1 MKNNLRFLLNPFP
14 DVAAVCD
21 RRALPANL
29 CFFGAHRAPLQAD
42 KFPRALTVAFLA
54 LAAVVSFTGCS
65 SKSDSNEQASSVT
78 ASNVTLTAEQKQKIQ
93 IYTVAPA
100 KFHKT
105 TETTGTVDFD
115 NDQATSVLAPFGG
128 PVSKLLVNP
137 GDKVK
142 AGDALAE
149 VDSPDFAVAISAYRK
164 ALATAQTLRR
174 VADMDKDLIQ
184 HNGVAQREEEQA
196 QTDAANAEADRDA
209 ALQMLVSLNLD
220 PQVIKDL
227 QAGRPV
233 ARPGGIIR
241 SPIAGT
247 VVEKLITPGELLT
260 AGTTPCFTVADLSRV
275 WVMTQIFGSDLA
287 SVSVGDHAEV
297 VSGIATNSF
306 SGTVDNTSALV
317 NPDTRSVVVRVVVE
331 NPGDFLKKQM
341 YVRVQIQ
348 ARQESSGLL
357 VPVSAIL
364 RDDENLPFVYAAQP
378 DGSFARRHVTLGY
391 RTGDQYDIPDGL
403 QVGDQIVVDGALFVQ
418 FMQNQ

>member
-1 MKNNLRFLLNPFP
+1 MVEWLKSL
-14 DVAAVCD
+14 
-21 RRALPANL
+21 RALA
-29 CFFGAHRAPLQAD
+29 
-42 KFPRALTVAFLA
+42 VIVMA
-54 LAAVVSFTGCS
+54 LATLVSVTGCS
-65 SKSDSNEQASSVT
+65 SKVDNRAQTPLVT
-78 ASNVTLTAEQKQKIQ
+78 VSNVTLSADQRQKIQ
-93 IYTVAPA
+93 MYTVAPA
-100 KFHKT
+100 KFHKI

-128 PVSKLLVNP
+128 PVSRLLVNP
-137 GDKVK
+137 GDNVK
-142 AGDALAE
+142 TGDPLAE
-149 VDSPDFAVAISAYRK
+149 VDSPDFATAISAYRK

-184 HNGVAQREEEQA
+184 HNGVARREEEQA

-209 ALQMLVSLNLD
+209 ALQTLVSLNLD

-233 ARPGGIIR
+233 SRPGGRIN

-287 SVSVGDHAEV
+287 SVNVGDHAEV
-297 VSGIATNSF
+297 VSGIATNGF
-306 SGTVDNTSALV
+306 SGTVDNISALV
-317 NPDTRSVVVRVVVE
+317 NPDTRAVLVRVVVD

-341 YVRVQIQ
+341 YVRVRIQ
-348 ARQESSGLL
+348 SRQESAGLL

-364 RDDENLPFVYAAQP
+364 RDDVNLPFVYVLQP

-403 QVGDQIVVDGALFVQ
+403 QIGDQIVIDGGLFVQ
-418 FMQNQ
+418 FLQNQ